1 MKYLNMIFTGM
12 FSVETV
18 LKIIGFGAR
27 VSAEPARPAV
37 DGAHSF
43 VVAFFFRISSKMRG
57 TCSI

>member
-27 VSAEPARPAV
+27 VS
-37 DGAHSF
+37 S
-43 VVAFFFRISSKMRG
+43 
-57 TCSI
+57 